1 MIHADLLTMN
11 KGARSTAL
19 RSVQET
25 RVEEATASGTRTALL
40 AHQQDLS
47 QGYTVEAAGR
57 SPRMGMVV

>member
-1 MIHADLLTMN
+1 MN